1 MSTEEILL
9 EVYREDWMSDDQWDT
24 AMMLFEKTGVIS
36 DLEKA
41 IKIGI
46 RDGYSLDQQIKILKS
61 MMK

>member
-1 MSTEEILL
+1 
-9 EVYREDWMSDDQWDT
+9 MSDDQWDT
-24 AMMLFEKTGVIS
+24 AMMLFEKTGIIS

-46 RDGYSLDQQIKILKS
+46 RDGYSLEQQIKILKS